1 MSYRR
6 ATATALRPL
15 LPLLAA
21 AALFACRSVAVAS
34 DPRPTYS
41 VNVHNET
48 SVDLIVSYNDGRGD
62 AVLGTVPAN
71 RTERFIIAAP
81 QGTTITVRGTNEAR
95 TRTAGPIEVRL
106 VAGTPQQVRLR

>member
-1 MSYRR
+1 MR
-6 ATATALRPL
+6 ALRQF

-21 AALFACRSVAVAS
+21 GVLFACRPVSVTS

-41 VNVHNET
+41 IDVHNET
-48 SVDLIVSYNDGRGD
+48 AVALIVSYNDGRGD

-71 RTERFIIAAP
+71 RTERFIIASPEA
-81 QGTTITVRGTNEAR
+81 TTITISGTNEAR
-95 TRTAGPIEVRL
+95 SRTIGPYTVHL